1 MSKKTISIT
10 FFIIIGLGFLSN
22 FFLIIFND
30 VSGIW
35 IYLVNII
42 FFLSLL
48 IISFLLIRIDR
59 VERINKNNLI
69 DINQNLEQKALSYE
83 ETIKEA
89 LALISVIENKI
100 NERENPNDSKEQLTK
115 LNNEKLKEP
124 EIYKE
129 TLDRLIEKINTKE
142 LEIIKNYITKHI
154 RDIILDVYVKIP
166 YLNRLIDGIRSKTE
180 EVIHSL
186 IDKFNDVSESNS
198 QASREAEKNIMFLKN
213 IYGGKDFGEVAKD
226 SKEAYN
232 KTKDIINRLILF
244 NKENRKKLDKI
255 EMWIKQINNM
265 LNNIQDIAEQNK
277 TIAINSSIEAARI
290 GEAGKGFRVLV
301 QEIQQLNQ
309 KTSNFTTEINGIMT
323 SFEKYNE
330 TMINEWDK
338 ETMQIVDYME
348 KMIEREEKRIN
359 KFIESFELTIK
370 SFQDLNNSTKEVEEN
385 LNQILSSLQYEDI
398 TGQQIRHIKEFLG
411 DIHDEIKNKDYAL
424 EDFEIN
430 LNNISKDLDQKIRE
444 TLLKR
449 VTVLEEKNILDES
462 IM

>member
-22 FFLIIFND
+22 LFLFIFNE

-42 FFLSLL
+42 FFLILL

-59 VERINKNNLI
+59 IERINKNNLI

-100 NERENPNDSKEQLTK
+100 NEREKTNDNKEQLTK
-115 LNNEKLKEP
+115 INSEKLKEP
-124 EIYKE
+124 IIYKE
-129 TLDRLIEKINTKE
+129 NLDKLVERINTKE

-180 EVIHSL
+180 EVIHNL

-255 EMWIKQINNM
+255 EMWIKQINGM

-290 GEAGKGFRVLV
+290 GEAGRGFRVLV

-309 KTSNFTTEINGIMT
+309 KTSNFTTEINDIMT

-330 TMINEWDK
+330 TMITEWDK
-338 ETMQIVDYME
+338 ETMQIVNYME
-348 KMIEREEKRIN
+348 KMIEQEEKRIN

-370 SFQDLNNSTKEVEEN
+370 SFQDLSNSTKEVEGN

>member
-22 FFLIIFND
+22 LFLFIFNE

-42 FFLSLL
+42 FFLILL

-59 VERINKNNLI
+59 IERINKNNLI

-100 NERENPNDSKEQLTK
+100 NEREKTNDNKEQLTK
-115 LNNEKLKEP
+115 INSEKLKEP
-124 EIYKE
+124 IIYKE
-129 TLDRLIEKINTKE
+129 NLDKLVERINTKE
-142 LEIIKNYITKHI
+142 FEIIKNYITKHI

-180 EVIHSL
+180 EVIHNL

-255 EMWIKQINNM
+255 EMWIKQINGM

-290 GEAGKGFRVLV
+290 GEAGRGFRVLV

-309 KTSNFTTEINGIMT
+309 KTSNFTTEINDIMT

-330 TMINEWDK
+330 TMITEWDK
-338 ETMQIVDYME
+338 ETMQIVNYME
-348 KMIEREEKRIN
+348 KMIEQEEKRIN

-370 SFQDLNNSTKEVEEN
+370 SFQDLSNSTKEVEGN

>member
-1 MSKKTISIT
+1 
-10 FFIIIGLGFLSN
+10 
-22 FFLIIFND
+22 
-30 VSGIW
+30 
-35 IYLVNII
+35 
-42 FFLSLL
+42 
-48 IISFLLIRIDR
+48 
-59 VERINKNNLI
+59 
-69 DINQNLEQKALSYE
+69 
-83 ETIKEA
+83 
-89 LALISVIENKI
+89 
-100 NERENPNDSKEQLTK
+100 
-115 LNNEKLKEP
+115 
-124 EIYKE
+124 
-129 TLDRLIEKINTKE
+129 
-142 LEIIKNYITKHI
+142 
-154 RDIILDVYVKIP
+154 
-166 YLNRLIDGIRSKTE
+166 LIDGIRSKTE